1 MSDARLV
8 RALTPEIKIISA
20 QAAEV
25 EYVASDASLDCYR
38 EILVPGGVDFSRFVK
53 NAPFVDSHD
62 YSTLEK
68 LLGTVTKFEVKGG
81 QVVERVK
88 WAVDVSPLASL
99 GFKLTESGHLKAVSV
114 GFMPGKM
121 VWRDE
126 PEFAEAVKAL
136 KLSSDIAV
144 QVRCIHQ
151 TWQQIEL
158 SACIIGAN
166 PNALAKAYK
175 GGTLTEQDIDQ
186 FSALLAAS
194 KTIAPAAHS
203 ADAAAISPR
212 TKLAVLAAIQT
223 GLFCPRRWRRARPLA
238 CTSSPSWRSNLMEP
252 VTASRARSVHQVVDV
267 APAPVLLGLGGLHH
281 RVLGLVEVAG
291 GVLEG

>member
-20 QAAEV
+20 QTAEV
-25 EYVASDASLDCYR
+25 EYVASDATLDCYR

-68 LLGTVTKFEVKGG
+68 LLGTVIKFEVKAG

-166 PNALAKAYK
+166 PNALAKAF
-175 GGTLTEQDIDQ
+175 TEG
-186 FSALLAAS
+186 AL
-194 KTIAPAAHS
+194 KE
-203 ADAAAISPR
+203 AD
-212 TKLAVLAAIQT
+212 LAAIGFSGDAEFEFLNLSAGVYDGADQI
-223 GLFCPRRWRRARPLA
+223 LRSQIRLELQRIYRARNL
-238 CTSSPSWRSNLMEP
+238 SPQQRSTQPHPTPGGDEAAKRQAAEQREASMQELL
-252 VTASRARSVHQVVDV
+252 TALKSVPKVQ
-267 APAPVLLGLGGLHH
+267 A
-281 RVLGLVEVAG
+281 
-291 GVLEG
+291 